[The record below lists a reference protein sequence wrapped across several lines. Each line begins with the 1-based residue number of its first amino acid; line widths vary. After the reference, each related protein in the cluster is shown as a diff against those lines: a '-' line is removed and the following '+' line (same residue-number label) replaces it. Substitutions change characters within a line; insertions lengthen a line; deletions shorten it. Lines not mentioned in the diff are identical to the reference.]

1 MFWDI
6 TLEILFTRWNPL
18 DYDNITQTTL
28 PYKQVNFSIKS
39 WDRCKIRTFAFERSG
54 DQMLFCITTW
64 GRCTR
69 STLSSRWATG

>member
-39 WDRCKIRTFAFERSG
+39 WDTCIIRTLTDLATR
-54 DQMLFCITTW
+54 
-64 GRCTR
+64 RC
-69 STLSSRWATG
+69 SV